1 MTDFYRLLA
10 AEILKLKRT
19 LALRLALFA
28 PVTIVLIIFGSYL
41 ARRDIRPGAD
51 VLIGFGQLVLTI
63 WTIIVFPL
71 YAALVAALLASL
83 EHQNETWT
91 RLLALP
97 LRRSTLFVTKWIVGL
112 ALLVFSFLVLAS
124 GVVATAELLRLLK
137 PPLGASPLPTFL
149 VFRGTL
155 LSSCAGA
162 LLFSIQM
169 WISLRWRSFLP
180 GIVVAVIA
188 LALMFVA
195 IPRGL
200 ALFGSFFPWS
210 LPAMAMAPHNP
221 YYLIAVGWGL
231 LGGLVIGAIACRRLS
246 AREFC

>member
-1 MTDFYRLLA
+1 MKDLYVVLT
-10 AEILKLKRT
+10 AEVLKLRRT
-19 LALRLALFA
+19 LVLRLAIFA
-28 PVTIVLIIFGSYL
+28 PVIIVLMIFGGY
-41 ARRDIRPGAD
+41 AERRDTGGGAD

-71 YAALVAALLASL
+71 FAALVAALLASI
-83 EHQNETWT
+83 EHQNETW
-91 RLLALP
+91 RHLLALP
-97 LRRSTLFVTKWIVGL
+97 VQRRTIFVAKWIVGL
-112 ALLVFSFLVLAS
+112 GLLVFGFLVLAG
-124 GVVATAELLRLLK
+124 GVVTTAEILRLIK
-137 PPLGASPLPTFL
+137 PAWSNSRLPSLL
-149 VFRGTL
+149 VFRGAL
-155 LSSCAGA
+155 VSSCAVA

-180 GIVVAVIA
+180 GLVVAIIA

-221 YYLIAVGWGL
+221 YYRIAVWWGL
-231 LGGLVIGAIACRRLS
+231 LGGIFIGAIACWRLS
-246 AREFC
+246 MREFC